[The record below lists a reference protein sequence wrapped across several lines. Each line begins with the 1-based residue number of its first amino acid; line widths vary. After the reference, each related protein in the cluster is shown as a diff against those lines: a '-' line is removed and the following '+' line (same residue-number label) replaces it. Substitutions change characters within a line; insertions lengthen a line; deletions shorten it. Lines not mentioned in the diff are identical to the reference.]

1 MRRRKSKSYQLP
13 ALKGLAPKGGNLRK
27 DGPAVTFHQ
36 APQQTF
42 TNPLAI
48 LEATSKQRLLAAIP
62 KDLIVNKRPSD
73 DI

>member
-1 MRRRKSKSYQLP
+1 MFQ
-13 ALKGLAPKGGNLRK
+13 
-27 DGPAVTFHQ
+27 Q

-48 LEATSKQRLLAAIP
+48 REVTSKQRLLPAIP
-62 KDLIVNKRPSD
+62 KDLKVNKRPGD